1 MSKNIVVQGI
11 VLIACF
17 CGLFFGL
24 SQIDYVRLFHIKE
37 ATSTTEKKLG
47 DLFWKVIQET
57 ETVVKNDSVNQMVD
71 KLVTRLAEKNH
82 INRESIKVHIVEKD
96 EINAFAM
103 PDRHLVIFTGLIDA
117 ADNESELAGV
127 ISHEMAH
134 IEKNHVMK
142 KLIKEIGL
150 SVLISVTTG
159 GRSPELIQQ
168 AAKTLSSSAYDR
180 DLESEADL
188 TGVDYMVNANLDP
201 SKLADFLYKLASEEY
216 LPEQFYWVSTHP
228 ESKARAEAIINHIK
242 GEKFEKK
249 AVLTPAEW
257 RYLKENSN

>member
-1 MSKNIVVQGI
+1 MKNIFVQGI

-17 CGLFFGL
+17 AGLFFAF
-24 SQIDYVRLFHIKE
+24 SQIDYVRHFHIKE
-37 ATSTTEKKLG
+37 TTDTTEKKLG
-47 DLFWKVIQET
+47 DLFWKVIRET
-57 ETVVKNDSVNQMVD
+57 ETVVENDSVNQMIG

-82 INRESIKVHIVEKD
+82 IDRESIKVHIVEKD

-103 PDRHLVIFTGLIDA
+103 PNRHLVIFTGLIDA

-142 KLIKEIGL
+142 KLVKEIGL

-159 GRSPELIQQ
+159 GRSPELIQE

-188 TGVDYMVNANLDP
+188 TGVDYMMKANLDP
-201 SKLADFLYKLASEEY
+201 SKLADFLYKLSAEDFM
-216 LPEQFYWVSTHP
+216 PDQFYWVSTHP
-228 ESKARAEAIINHIK
+228 ESKARAEAIISHIK

-249 AVLTPAEW
+249 PVLTKAEW
-257 RYLKENSN
+257 DYLKKSQ

>member
-1 MSKNIVVQGI
+1 MRNLFVQAI

-17 CGLFFGL
+17 LGLFFAL
-24 SQIDYVRLFHIKE
+24 SQIDYVKAFHIKE
-37 ATSTTEKKLG
+37 ASNTTEEKLG
-47 DLFWKVIQET
+47 DLFWEAIKKS
-57 ETVVKNDSVNQMVD
+57 ETVVKNDSVNKLVD
-71 KLVTRLAEKNH
+71 KIVTRLAEKNH
-82 INRESIKVHIVEKD
+82 IDRKTIKVHIIEKD

-103 PDRHLVIFTGLIDA
+103 PNRHLVIFTGLIDA

-127 ISHEMAH
+127 ISHELAH

-150 SVLISVTTG
+150 SVLISITTG
-159 GRSPELIQQ
+159 GRSPELIKET
-168 AAKTLSSSAYDR
+168 AKMLSSSAYDR

-188 TGVDYMVNANLDP
+188 TGVDYMIKANLDP
-201 SKLADFLYKLASEEY
+201 SKLADFLYKLSTESF

-228 ESKARAEAIINHIK
+228 ESKARAEAIVEHIK

-249 AVLTPAEW
+249 PVLTKAEW
-257 RYLKENSN
+257 DFLKSYK